1 MTRTSPRGRPATA
14 RAVHAGAALVLLA
27 AALGLARSHPGPV
40 HVVLALAAVVL
51 AVGSIWRA
59 TRPDPGLADGLGL
72 LGGGL
77 LAAATVANAA
87 HAGGWAQAL
96 YAGSVLAWVASRGAA
111 APPPVPRARRLAP

>member
-1 MTRTSPRGRPATA
+1 MTRTSPGRTPVAA
-14 RAVHAGAALVLLA
+14 RAVHVGAALVLLA
-27 AALGLARSHPGPV
+27 AAVGLARSQPGPV

-51 AVGSIWRA
+51 AVGSAWRA

-87 HAGGWAQAL
+87 HTGGWAQAL
-96 YAGSVLAWVASRGAA
+96 YAGSLLAWVASLVARRRS
-111 APPPVPRARRLAP
+111 APTGPPRA